1 MPKVTPFRCI
11 RPIPELASHI
21 AALPYDV
28 YTRQEAAREIQQEPH
43 SFLQIDRAETQFP
56 DSVDTYDDRVY
67 QKARELLD
75 SQIKDGHFI
84 KD

>member
-11 RPIPELASHI
+11 RPAPELASHI

-43 SFLQIDRAETQFP
+43 SFLQIDRAETQLP

-67 QKARELLD
+67 QKPESFWIPKLRMVIL
-75 SQIKDGHFI
+75 
-84 KD
+84 